1 MSVRKSPASAKVAGP
16 SASPVSR
23 TDKALQAVALV
34 AGIAVT
40 AYSEWQLALLVGIH
54 PAVAPLFPVAV
65 DTYVVAS
72 VRAGKGRDIAASLA
86 VMGGCQVSA
95 HLLSTNSVSTS
106 IPLVAAVSLL
116 IPITVWRV
124 HALAGIRRTP
134 ISTGASTVAPNMTKA
149 PVNVAR
155 AEAPPWKPAVAKW
168 PPALQPPPVKAVST
182 ALTPRPEAATARVPE
197 EPEKAPESPQKHLA
211 DRIVRA
217 LYDELG
223 RKRPSTRH
231 IRQALADANLPNSDG
246 SCRQARLR
254 VEQEEP
260 ELKELP
266 PA

>member
-1 MSVRKSPASAKVAGP
+1 MRLRKSPVPTKDAGP
-16 SASPVSR
+16 SPSSVGR
-23 TDKALQAVALV
+23 TDQILLALVLV

-54 PAVAPLFPVAV
+54 PVVAPLFPVAV

-72 VRAGKGRDIAASLA
+72 VRAGQGRDTAASLA

-95 HLLSTNSVSTS
+95 HLLSTDSVTAT

-124 HALAGIRRTP
+124 HALAGIGEAVVVPTEP
-134 ISTGASTVAPNMTKA
+134 T
-149 PVNVAR
+149 VNVSR
-155 AEAPPWKPAVAKW
+155 ASIPPWKSATPKW
-168 PPALQPPPVKAVST
+168 SRASQVHALKAVSP
-182 ALTPRPEAATARVPE
+182 APTPRPEVVTARVSPE
-197 EPEKAPESPQKHLA
+197 LADVPQGPQKPTA
-211 DRIVRA
+211 DVIVRR

-223 RKRPSTRH
+223 GRPSTKH
-231 IRQALADANLPNSDG
+231 CRQALADANLPNSDG
-246 SCRQARLR
+246 SCRQTRLR

-260 ELKELP
+260 GLKELP